1 MDDNYDKLLWERWE
15 RHYDETRID
24 SKRICKDGIFDV
36 EKFRAPHNPHIL
48 FVLKEVN
55 KFKKGDLR
63 MMLKEGP
70 AFQMWHT
77 IARWSAGLIYKF
89 PEYDEI
95 GKYMKESLSRVAAIN
110 LKKASGEAI
119 ADMSI
124 INAYAYND
132 KKFLIE
138 QINQIGPNI
147 IIACGTFDIL
157 IWLLNLAINPNKMR
171 EPIYDN
177 KLCAWVIPFVHPS
190 RADNKKT
197 YNDLK
202 ILTHRHSIL

>member
-1 MDDNYDKLLWERWE
+1 M
-15 RHYDETRID
+15 
-24 SKRICKDGIFDV
+24 
-36 EKFRAPHNPHIL
+36 
-48 FVLKEVN
+48 LKEVN

-77 IARWSAGLIYKF
+77 IARWVAGLIYKF

-132 KKFLIE
+132 KNF
-138 QINQIGPNI
+138 
-147 IIACGTFDIL
+147 
-157 IWLLNLAINPNKMR
+157 
-171 EPIYDN
+171 
-177 KLCAWVIPFVHPS
+177 
-190 RADNKKT
+190 
-197 YNDLK
+197 
-202 ILTHRHSIL
+202 